1 MEDLW
6 SVGERS
12 ILGKHSSA
20 GTEKS
25 SKIWSSPG
33 SRAGDLARS
42 RDAFLTE
49 TELSITALR
58 IVLASC
64 AGTEEAER
72 IAHALVESQAAACVT
87 LVPGARSLYR
97 WEGKV
102 ESANEVLLLIK
113 TEFAQIG
120 RVQELI
126 VRLHSYDVPEFLV
139 LDISGVSEPYLAW
152 LTSSLKKG

>member
-1 MEDLW
+1 
-6 SVGERS
+6 
-12 ILGKHSSA
+12 
-20 GTEKS
+20 
-25 SKIWSSPG
+25 
-33 SRAGDLARS
+33 
-42 RDAFLTE
+42 LTE